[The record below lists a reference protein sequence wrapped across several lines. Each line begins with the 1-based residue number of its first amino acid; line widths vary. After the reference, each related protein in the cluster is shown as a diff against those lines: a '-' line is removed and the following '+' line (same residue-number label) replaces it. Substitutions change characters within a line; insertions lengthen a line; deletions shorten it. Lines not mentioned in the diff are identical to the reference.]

1 MVNLKSVT
9 VTHKN
14 GTTALKRVSLRIDD
28 GEFVLIN
35 GHSGAGKSTIVRL
48 LTAEDVP
55 TSGEV
60 VIDGVN
66 TKNLTHRQ
74 IPKFRRRL
82 GVVFQDFRLI
92 PTMNVF
98 DNIAFAMRAVG
109 RGRKEIK
116 KRVAAVMEIVGLT
129 GKEKSLP
136 TQLSGGEQQRVAL
149 ARAIVNNP
157 KMIIADEPTGNID
170 PKMSAEVMDMFS
182 LINQTGI
189 TVIVVTHEQAF
200 VDTLDARVIT
210 LDHGNILNDT
220 AHPEVAEE
228 LRLRRAAQ
236 NGDSEDEDKNEEEA
250 VSEKKAVPEK
260 LRLYGFCENERK
272 LSFEAVLSKS
282 LFRMKIDI
290 FPDGRAAAS
299 VTDPASDEEYTLH
312 LSDMASGSFVGGVRE
327 DFEALLRD
335 ISEKC
340 FVSDVFRSDELKKLI
355 AYAKNTYG
363 SDPEFLWEDSPR
375 CAILR
380 RADTGKWYCVI
391 MAVAARRIGIE
402 NDGEIEIINLH
413 GIPEDITADVGKNG
427 IYPGWHMNKKHWYT
441 VVPDG
446 ALPLDELCRRVDE
459 SYRLAGKR
467 K

>member
-236 NGDSEDEDKNEEEA
+236 NGDSEEEDKNEEEA
-250 VSEKKAVPEK
+250 VSEKKAVSEKEAVSETAAPAAEISAPVQPEPAQPELTVVLPKAENTEEQNMAGSEQIAVEAAETVSEETSETVEEEPSPEK
-260 LRLYGFCENERK
+260 NVAQKAEEFLASIGIDTEKIRTEQPIEI
-272 LSFEAVLSKS
+272 FEKESVELDETVADDSAEESKS
-282 LFRMKIDI
+282 
-290 FPDGRAAAS
+290 
-299 VTDPASDEEYTLH
+299 EE
-312 LSDMASGSFVGGVRE
+312 
-327 DFEALLRD
+327 EAEQR
-335 ISEKC
+335 
-340 FVSDVFRSDELKKLI
+340 
-355 AYAKNTYG
+355 
-363 SDPEFLWEDSPR
+363 
-375 CAILR
+375 
-380 RADTGKWYCVI
+380 
-391 MAVAARRIGIE
+391 
-402 NDGEIEIINLH
+402 
-413 GIPEDITADVGKNG
+413 
-427 IYPGWHMNKKHWYT
+427 
-441 VVPDG
+441 
-446 ALPLDELCRRVDE
+446 
-459 SYRLAGKR
+459 
-467 K
+467 

>member
-236 NGDSEDEDKNEEEA
+236 NGNSEEEDEYEEEA

-260 LRLYGFCENERK
+260 EPVSETAVPAAEISAPVQPKPAQPELTVVLPKAENTEEQSIAESEQIAVEAAETVSEETSETVEEEPSPEKNVAQKAEEFLASIGIDTEKIRTEQPIEI
-272 LSFEAVLSKS
+272 FEKESVELDETVADDSAEESKS
-282 LFRMKIDI
+282 
-290 FPDGRAAAS
+290 
-299 VTDPASDEEYTLH
+299 EE
-312 LSDMASGSFVGGVRE
+312 
-327 DFEALLRD
+327 EAEQR
-335 ISEKC
+335 
-340 FVSDVFRSDELKKLI
+340 
-355 AYAKNTYG
+355 
-363 SDPEFLWEDSPR
+363 
-375 CAILR
+375 
-380 RADTGKWYCVI
+380 
-391 MAVAARRIGIE
+391 
-402 NDGEIEIINLH
+402 
-413 GIPEDITADVGKNG
+413 
-427 IYPGWHMNKKHWYT
+427 
-441 VVPDG
+441 
-446 ALPLDELCRRVDE
+446 
-459 SYRLAGKR
+459 
-467 K
+467 

>member
-116 KRVAAVMEIVGLT
+116 KRVSAVMEIVGLT

-189 TVIVVTHEQAF
+189 TVIVVTHEQVF

-210 LDHGNILNDT
+210 LDHGIILNDT

-236 NGDSEDEDKNEEEA
+236 NGDSEEEDEYEEEV
-250 VSEKKAVPEK
+250 VSEKKAVSEKEPVSEIPASVAEVSEPVQPEPAQPELTVVLPK
-260 LRLYGFCENERK
+260 AENTEEQNMAE
-272 LSFEAVLSKS
+272 SEQIAVEAVETVSEETSETVEEVPLTEKNVEQKAEEFLASIGIDTE
-282 LFRMKIDI
+282 KIRTEQPIEI
-290 FPDGRAAAS
+290 FEKESVEIDETAADDSA
-299 VTDPASDEEYTLH
+299 E
-312 LSDMASGSFVGGVRE
+312 
-327 DFEALLRD
+327 
-335 ISEKC
+335 
-340 FVSDVFRSDELKKLI
+340 ELKSEEE
-355 AYAKNTYG
+355 A
-363 SDPEFLWEDSPR
+363 EQR
-375 CAILR
+375 
-380 RADTGKWYCVI
+380 
-391 MAVAARRIGIE
+391 
-402 NDGEIEIINLH
+402 
-413 GIPEDITADVGKNG
+413 
-427 IYPGWHMNKKHWYT
+427 
-441 VVPDG
+441 
-446 ALPLDELCRRVDE
+446 
-459 SYRLAGKR
+459 
-467 K
+467 

>member
-116 KRVAAVMEIVGLT
+116 KSVAAVMEIVGLT

-250 VSEKKAVPEK
+250 ISEKKAVSEKEAVSETAAPAAEISAPVQPEPAQPELTVVLPKAENTEEQSIAESEQIAVEAAETVSEETSETVEEEPSPEK
-260 LRLYGFCENERK
+260 NVAQKAEEFLASIGIDTEKIRTEQPTEIFVKESVETDETAADGTAEE
-272 LSFEAVLSKS
+272 SKS
-282 LFRMKIDI
+282 
-290 FPDGRAAAS
+290 
-299 VTDPASDEEYTLH
+299 EE
-312 LSDMASGSFVGGVRE
+312 
-327 DFEALLRD
+327 EAEQR
-335 ISEKC
+335 
-340 FVSDVFRSDELKKLI
+340 
-355 AYAKNTYG
+355 
-363 SDPEFLWEDSPR
+363 
-375 CAILR
+375 
-380 RADTGKWYCVI
+380 
-391 MAVAARRIGIE
+391 
-402 NDGEIEIINLH
+402 
-413 GIPEDITADVGKNG
+413 
-427 IYPGWHMNKKHWYT
+427 
-441 VVPDG
+441 
-446 ALPLDELCRRVDE
+446 
-459 SYRLAGKR
+459 
-467 K
+467 

>member
-236 NGDSEDEDKNEEEA
+236 NGDSEEEDEYEEEV
-250 VSEKKAVPEK
+250 VSEKKAVSEKEPVSEIPASVAEVSETVRSEPAQPELTVVLPKAENTEEQNMAESEQIAVEAAETVSEETSETVEEEPSPEK
-260 LRLYGFCENERK
+260 NVAQKAEEFLASIGIDTEKIRTEQPIEI
-272 LSFEAVLSKS
+272 FEKESVEIDETAADDSAEESKS
-282 LFRMKIDI
+282 
-290 FPDGRAAAS
+290 
-299 VTDPASDEEYTLH
+299 EE
-312 LSDMASGSFVGGVRE
+312 
-327 DFEALLRD
+327 EAEQR
-335 ISEKC
+335 
-340 FVSDVFRSDELKKLI
+340 
-355 AYAKNTYG
+355 
-363 SDPEFLWEDSPR
+363 
-375 CAILR
+375 
-380 RADTGKWYCVI
+380 
-391 MAVAARRIGIE
+391 
-402 NDGEIEIINLH
+402 
-413 GIPEDITADVGKNG
+413 
-427 IYPGWHMNKKHWYT
+427 
-441 VVPDG
+441 
-446 ALPLDELCRRVDE
+446 
-459 SYRLAGKR
+459 
-467 K
+467 

>member
-236 NGDSEDEDKNEEEA
+236 NGDSEEEDEYEEEV
-250 VSEKKAVPEK
+250 VSEKKAVSEKKPVSETAAPAAEVSAPVQPEPAQPELTVVLPKAENTEEQNMAESEQIAVEAAETVSEETSETVEEEPSPEK
-260 LRLYGFCENERK
+260 NVAQKAEEFLASIGIDTEQIRTEQPIEI
-272 LSFEAVLSKS
+272 FEKESVELDETVADDSAEESKS
-282 LFRMKIDI
+282 
-290 FPDGRAAAS
+290 
-299 VTDPASDEEYTLH
+299 EE
-312 LSDMASGSFVGGVRE
+312 
-327 DFEALLRD
+327 EAEQR
-335 ISEKC
+335 
-340 FVSDVFRSDELKKLI
+340 
-355 AYAKNTYG
+355 
-363 SDPEFLWEDSPR
+363 
-375 CAILR
+375 
-380 RADTGKWYCVI
+380 
-391 MAVAARRIGIE
+391 
-402 NDGEIEIINLH
+402 
-413 GIPEDITADVGKNG
+413 
-427 IYPGWHMNKKHWYT
+427 
-441 VVPDG
+441 
-446 ALPLDELCRRVDE
+446 
-459 SYRLAGKR
+459 
-467 K
+467 

>member
-236 NGDSEDEDKNEEEA
+236 NGDSEEEDEYEEEA
-250 VSEKKAVPEK
+250 VSEKKAVSEK
-260 LRLYGFCENERK
+260 
-272 LSFEAVLSKS
+272 EAVSETAAPAAEISAPVQPEPAQPELTVVLPKAENTEEQNMAESEQIAVEAAETVSEETSETVEEEPSLEKNVAQKAEEFLASIGIDTEKIRTEQPIEIFEKESVELDETVADDSAEESKS
-282 LFRMKIDI
+282 
-290 FPDGRAAAS
+290 
-299 VTDPASDEEYTLH
+299 EE
-312 LSDMASGSFVGGVRE
+312 
-327 DFEALLRD
+327 EAEQR
-335 ISEKC
+335 
-340 FVSDVFRSDELKKLI
+340 
-355 AYAKNTYG
+355 
-363 SDPEFLWEDSPR
+363 
-375 CAILR
+375 
-380 RADTGKWYCVI
+380 
-391 MAVAARRIGIE
+391 
-402 NDGEIEIINLH
+402 
-413 GIPEDITADVGKNG
+413 
-427 IYPGWHMNKKHWYT
+427 
-441 VVPDG
+441 
-446 ALPLDELCRRVDE
+446 
-459 SYRLAGKR
+459 
-467 K
+467 

>member
-116 KRVAAVMEIVGLT
+116 KRVSAVMEIVGLT

-236 NGDSEDEDKNEEEA
+236 NGDSEEEDENEEEA
-250 VSEKKAVPEK
+250 VSEKKAVSEKEPVSEIPASVAEVSEPVRSEPAQPELTVVLPK
-260 LRLYGFCENERK
+260 AENTEEQNMAE
-272 LSFEAVLSKS
+272 SEQIAVEAVETVSEETSETVEEVPLTEKNVEQKAEEFLASIGIDTE
-282 LFRMKIDI
+282 KIRTEQPIEI
-290 FPDGRAAAS
+290 FEKESVEIDETAADDSA
-299 VTDPASDEEYTLH
+299 E
-312 LSDMASGSFVGGVRE
+312 
-327 DFEALLRD
+327 
-335 ISEKC
+335 
-340 FVSDVFRSDELKKLI
+340 ELKSEEE
-355 AYAKNTYG
+355 A
-363 SDPEFLWEDSPR
+363 EQR
-375 CAILR
+375 
-380 RADTGKWYCVI
+380 
-391 MAVAARRIGIE
+391 
-402 NDGEIEIINLH
+402 
-413 GIPEDITADVGKNG
+413 
-427 IYPGWHMNKKHWYT
+427 
-441 VVPDG
+441 
-446 ALPLDELCRRVDE
+446 
-459 SYRLAGKR
+459 
-467 K
+467 

>member
-236 NGDSEDEDKNEEEA
+236 NGDSEEKDEYEEEV

-260 LRLYGFCENERK
+260 ESVSETAAPVAEISAPVQPEPAQPELTVVLPKAENTEEQNMAESEQIAVEAAETVSEETSETVEEEPSPEKNVAQKAEEFLASIGIDTEKIRTEQPIEI
-272 LSFEAVLSKS
+272 FEKESVELDETVADDSAEESKS
-282 LFRMKIDI
+282 
-290 FPDGRAAAS
+290 
-299 VTDPASDEEYTLH
+299 EE
-312 LSDMASGSFVGGVRE
+312 
-327 DFEALLRD
+327 EAEQR
-335 ISEKC
+335 
-340 FVSDVFRSDELKKLI
+340 
-355 AYAKNTYG
+355 
-363 SDPEFLWEDSPR
+363 
-375 CAILR
+375 
-380 RADTGKWYCVI
+380 
-391 MAVAARRIGIE
+391 
-402 NDGEIEIINLH
+402 
-413 GIPEDITADVGKNG
+413 
-427 IYPGWHMNKKHWYT
+427 
-441 VVPDG
+441 
-446 ALPLDELCRRVDE
+446 
-459 SYRLAGKR
+459 
-467 K
+467 

>member
-236 NGDSEDEDKNEEEA
+236 NGDSEEEDEYEEEA

-260 LRLYGFCENERK
+260 EPVSETAVPAAEISAPVQPKPAQPELTVVLPKAENTEEQSIAESEQIAVEAAETVSEETSETVEEEPSPEKNVAQKAEEFLASIGIDTEKIRTEQPIEI
-272 LSFEAVLSKS
+272 FEKESVELDETVADDSAEESKS
-282 LFRMKIDI
+282 
-290 FPDGRAAAS
+290 
-299 VTDPASDEEYTLH
+299 EE
-312 LSDMASGSFVGGVRE
+312 
-327 DFEALLRD
+327 EAEQR
-335 ISEKC
+335 
-340 FVSDVFRSDELKKLI
+340 
-355 AYAKNTYG
+355 
-363 SDPEFLWEDSPR
+363 
-375 CAILR
+375 
-380 RADTGKWYCVI
+380 
-391 MAVAARRIGIE
+391 
-402 NDGEIEIINLH
+402 
-413 GIPEDITADVGKNG
+413 
-427 IYPGWHMNKKHWYT
+427 
-441 VVPDG
+441 
-446 ALPLDELCRRVDE
+446 
-459 SYRLAGKR
+459 
-467 K
+467 

>member
-260 LRLYGFCENERK
+260 ESVSETAAPAAEVSAPVQPEPAQPELTKAENTEEQNMAE
-272 LSFEAVLSKS
+272 SEQIAVEAAETVSEETSETVEEEPSPEKNVAQKAEEFLASIGIDTEKIRTEQPTEIFVKESVETDETAADGTAEESKS
-282 LFRMKIDI
+282 
-290 FPDGRAAAS
+290 
-299 VTDPASDEEYTLH
+299 EE
-312 LSDMASGSFVGGVRE
+312 
-327 DFEALLRD
+327 EAEQR
-335 ISEKC
+335 
-340 FVSDVFRSDELKKLI
+340 
-355 AYAKNTYG
+355 
-363 SDPEFLWEDSPR
+363 
-375 CAILR
+375 
-380 RADTGKWYCVI
+380 
-391 MAVAARRIGIE
+391 
-402 NDGEIEIINLH
+402 
-413 GIPEDITADVGKNG
+413 
-427 IYPGWHMNKKHWYT
+427 
-441 VVPDG
+441 
-446 ALPLDELCRRVDE
+446 
-459 SYRLAGKR
+459 
-467 K
+467 

>member
-236 NGDSEDEDKNEEEA
+236 NGDSEEEDEYEEEV
-250 VSEKKAVPEK
+250 VSEKKAVSEKEPVSETAAPAAEISASVQPEPAQPELTVVLPKAENTEEQNMAESEQIAVEAAETVSEETSETVEEEPSPEK
-260 LRLYGFCENERK
+260 NVAQKAEEFLASIGIDTEKIRTEQPTEIFVKESVETDETAADGTAEE
-272 LSFEAVLSKS
+272 SKS
-282 LFRMKIDI
+282 
-290 FPDGRAAAS
+290 
-299 VTDPASDEEYTLH
+299 EE
-312 LSDMASGSFVGGVRE
+312 
-327 DFEALLRD
+327 EAEQR
-335 ISEKC
+335 
-340 FVSDVFRSDELKKLI
+340 
-355 AYAKNTYG
+355 
-363 SDPEFLWEDSPR
+363 
-375 CAILR
+375 
-380 RADTGKWYCVI
+380 
-391 MAVAARRIGIE
+391 
-402 NDGEIEIINLH
+402 
-413 GIPEDITADVGKNG
+413 
-427 IYPGWHMNKKHWYT
+427 
-441 VVPDG
+441 
-446 ALPLDELCRRVDE
+446 
-459 SYRLAGKR
+459 
-467 K
+467 

>member
-28 GEFVLIN
+28 GEFVHIN

-260 LRLYGFCENERK
+260 ESVSETAAPAAEVSAPVQPEPAQPELTVVLPKAENTEEQNMAE
-272 LSFEAVLSKS
+272 SEQIAVEAAETVSEETSETVEEEPSPEKNVAQKAEEFLASIGIDTEKIRTEQPTEIFVKESVETDETAADDSAEESKS
-282 LFRMKIDI
+282 
-290 FPDGRAAAS
+290 
-299 VTDPASDEEYTLH
+299 EE
-312 LSDMASGSFVGGVRE
+312 
-327 DFEALLRD
+327 EAEQR
-335 ISEKC
+335 
-340 FVSDVFRSDELKKLI
+340 
-355 AYAKNTYG
+355 
-363 SDPEFLWEDSPR
+363 
-375 CAILR
+375 
-380 RADTGKWYCVI
+380 
-391 MAVAARRIGIE
+391 
-402 NDGEIEIINLH
+402 
-413 GIPEDITADVGKNG
+413 
-427 IYPGWHMNKKHWYT
+427 
-441 VVPDG
+441 
-446 ALPLDELCRRVDE
+446 
-459 SYRLAGKR
+459 
-467 K
+467 

>member
-189 TVIVVTHEQAF
+189 TVIVVTHEQVF

-210 LDHGNILNDT
+210 LDHGIILNDT

-236 NGDSEDEDKNEEEA
+236 NGDSEEEDKNEEEA

-260 LRLYGFCENERK
+260 ESVSETAAPAAEVSASVQPEPAQPELTVVLPKAENTEEQNMAE
-272 LSFEAVLSKS
+272 SEQIAVEAVETVSEETSETVEEVPLTEKNVEQKAEEFLASIGIDTE
-282 LFRMKIDI
+282 KIRTEQPIEI
-290 FPDGRAAAS
+290 FEKESVEIDETAADDSA
-299 VTDPASDEEYTLH
+299 E
-312 LSDMASGSFVGGVRE
+312 
-327 DFEALLRD
+327 
-335 ISEKC
+335 
-340 FVSDVFRSDELKKLI
+340 ELKSEEE
-355 AYAKNTYG
+355 A
-363 SDPEFLWEDSPR
+363 EQR
-375 CAILR
+375 
-380 RADTGKWYCVI
+380 
-391 MAVAARRIGIE
+391 
-402 NDGEIEIINLH
+402 
-413 GIPEDITADVGKNG
+413 
-427 IYPGWHMNKKHWYT
+427 
-441 VVPDG
+441 
-446 ALPLDELCRRVDE
+446 
-459 SYRLAGKR
+459 
-467 K
+467 

>member
-236 NGDSEDEDKNEEEA
+236 NGDSEEEDKYEEEV
-250 VSEKKAVPEK
+250 VSEKKAVSEKEPVPETAAPAAEISAPVQPEPAQSELTVILPKAENTEEQNMAESEQIAVEAAETVSEETSETVEEEPSPEK
-260 LRLYGFCENERK
+260 NVAQKAEEFLASIGIDTEKIRTEQPTEIFVKESVETDETVADGTAEE
-272 LSFEAVLSKS
+272 SKS
-282 LFRMKIDI
+282 
-290 FPDGRAAAS
+290 
-299 VTDPASDEEYTLH
+299 EE
-312 LSDMASGSFVGGVRE
+312 
-327 DFEALLRD
+327 EAEQR
-335 ISEKC
+335 
-340 FVSDVFRSDELKKLI
+340 
-355 AYAKNTYG
+355 
-363 SDPEFLWEDSPR
+363 
-375 CAILR
+375 
-380 RADTGKWYCVI
+380 
-391 MAVAARRIGIE
+391 
-402 NDGEIEIINLH
+402 
-413 GIPEDITADVGKNG
+413 
-427 IYPGWHMNKKHWYT
+427 
-441 VVPDG
+441 
-446 ALPLDELCRRVDE
+446 
-459 SYRLAGKR
+459 
-467 K
+467 

>member
-236 NGDSEDEDKNEEEA
+236 NGDSEEEDEYEEEV
-250 VSEKKAVPEK
+250 VSEKKAVSEKEPVSEIPASVAEVSETVRSEPAQPELTVVLPKAENTEEQNMAESEQIAVEAAETVSEETSETVEEEPSPEK
-260 LRLYGFCENERK
+260 NVAQKAEEFLASIGIDTEKIRTEQPIEI
-272 LSFEAVLSKS
+272 FEKESVELDETVADDSAEESKS
-282 LFRMKIDI
+282 
-290 FPDGRAAAS
+290 
-299 VTDPASDEEYTLH
+299 EE
-312 LSDMASGSFVGGVRE
+312 
-327 DFEALLRD
+327 EAEQR
-335 ISEKC
+335 
-340 FVSDVFRSDELKKLI
+340 
-355 AYAKNTYG
+355 
-363 SDPEFLWEDSPR
+363 
-375 CAILR
+375 
-380 RADTGKWYCVI
+380 
-391 MAVAARRIGIE
+391 
-402 NDGEIEIINLH
+402 
-413 GIPEDITADVGKNG
+413 
-427 IYPGWHMNKKHWYT
+427 
-441 VVPDG
+441 
-446 ALPLDELCRRVDE
+446 
-459 SYRLAGKR
+459 
-467 K
+467 

>member
-236 NGDSEDEDKNEEEA
+236 NGDSEEEDKNEEEA
-250 VSEKKAVPEK
+250 VSEKKAVFEKEAVSETAAPAAEISAPVQPEPAQPELTVVLPKAENTEEQNMAESEQIAVEAAETVSEETSETVEEEPSPEK
-260 LRLYGFCENERK
+260 NVAQKAEEFLASIGIDTEKIRTEQPTEIFVKESVETDETVADD
-272 LSFEAVLSKS
+272 SAEESKS
-282 LFRMKIDI
+282 
-290 FPDGRAAAS
+290 
-299 VTDPASDEEYTLH
+299 EE
-312 LSDMASGSFVGGVRE
+312 
-327 DFEALLRD
+327 EAEQR
-335 ISEKC
+335 
-340 FVSDVFRSDELKKLI
+340 
-355 AYAKNTYG
+355 
-363 SDPEFLWEDSPR
+363 
-375 CAILR
+375 
-380 RADTGKWYCVI
+380 
-391 MAVAARRIGIE
+391 
-402 NDGEIEIINLH
+402 
-413 GIPEDITADVGKNG
+413 
-427 IYPGWHMNKKHWYT
+427 
-441 VVPDG
+441 
-446 ALPLDELCRRVDE
+446 
-459 SYRLAGKR
+459 
-467 K
+467 

>member
-170 PKMSAEVMDMFS
+170 PKMSAEVMDMFR

-189 TVIVVTHEQAF
+189 TVIVVTHEQVF

-236 NGDSEDEDKNEEEA
+236 SGEFDEEDESEEAVVSEMPKSSEKGTSFEEASTAAETSRTVIPEPVQPELTVVLPNAENPEEQNLTAPEQISVEAVETISEETSEAVEEEPLPKKNVAQKAEEFLASIGIDTEKIRTEQPTEIFAKESVEIDETSADGSAEETKSEEEA
-250 VSEKKAVPEK
+250 EQ
-260 LRLYGFCENERK
+260 R
-272 LSFEAVLSKS
+272 
-282 LFRMKIDI
+282 
-290 FPDGRAAAS
+290 
-299 VTDPASDEEYTLH
+299 
-312 LSDMASGSFVGGVRE
+312 
-327 DFEALLRD
+327 
-335 ISEKC
+335 
-340 FVSDVFRSDELKKLI
+340 
-355 AYAKNTYG
+355 
-363 SDPEFLWEDSPR
+363 
-375 CAILR
+375 
-380 RADTGKWYCVI
+380 
-391 MAVAARRIGIE
+391 
-402 NDGEIEIINLH
+402 
-413 GIPEDITADVGKNG
+413 
-427 IYPGWHMNKKHWYT
+427 
-441 VVPDG
+441 
-446 ALPLDELCRRVDE
+446 
-459 SYRLAGKR
+459 
-467 K
+467 

>member
-210 LDHGNILNDT
+210 LDHGNILNDA

-236 NGDSEDEDKNEEEA
+236 NGDSEEEDEYEEEV
-250 VSEKKAVPEK
+250 VSEKKAVSEKEPVSETAAPAAEISAPVQPEPAQPELTVVLPKAENTEEQNMAESEQIAVEAAETVSEETSETVEEEPSPEK
-260 LRLYGFCENERK
+260 NVAQKAEEFLASIGIDTEKIRTEQPTEIFVKESVETDETAADGAAEE
-272 LSFEAVLSKS
+272 SKS
-282 LFRMKIDI
+282 
-290 FPDGRAAAS
+290 
-299 VTDPASDEEYTLH
+299 EE
-312 LSDMASGSFVGGVRE
+312 
-327 DFEALLRD
+327 EAEQR
-335 ISEKC
+335 
-340 FVSDVFRSDELKKLI
+340 
-355 AYAKNTYG
+355 
-363 SDPEFLWEDSPR
+363 
-375 CAILR
+375 
-380 RADTGKWYCVI
+380 
-391 MAVAARRIGIE
+391 
-402 NDGEIEIINLH
+402 
-413 GIPEDITADVGKNG
+413 
-427 IYPGWHMNKKHWYT
+427 
-441 VVPDG
+441 
-446 ALPLDELCRRVDE
+446 
-459 SYRLAGKR
+459 
-467 K
+467 

>member
-55 TSGEV
+55 TGGEV

-236 NGDSEDEDKNEEEA
+236 NGDSEEEDEYEEEV

-260 LRLYGFCENERK
+260 EPVSETAAPAAEISAPVQPEPAQPELTVVLPKAENTEEQNMAESEQIAVEAAETVSEETSETVEEVPLTEKNVAQKAEEFLASIGIDTEKIRTEQPIEI
-272 LSFEAVLSKS
+272 FEKESVELDETVADDSAEESKS
-282 LFRMKIDI
+282 
-290 FPDGRAAAS
+290 
-299 VTDPASDEEYTLH
+299 EE
-312 LSDMASGSFVGGVRE
+312 
-327 DFEALLRD
+327 EAEQR
-335 ISEKC
+335 
-340 FVSDVFRSDELKKLI
+340 
-355 AYAKNTYG
+355 
-363 SDPEFLWEDSPR
+363 
-375 CAILR
+375 
-380 RADTGKWYCVI
+380 
-391 MAVAARRIGIE
+391 
-402 NDGEIEIINLH
+402 
-413 GIPEDITADVGKNG
+413 
-427 IYPGWHMNKKHWYT
+427 
-441 VVPDG
+441 
-446 ALPLDELCRRVDE
+446 
-459 SYRLAGKR
+459 
-467 K
+467 

>member
-200 VDTLDARVIT
+200 VDTLDARVIR

-236 NGDSEDEDKNEEEA
+236 NGDSEEEDEYEEEV
-250 VSEKKAVPEK
+250 VSEKKAVSEKEPVSETAAPAAEISAPVQPEPAQPELTVVLPKAENTEEQNMAESEQIAVEAAETVSEETSETVEEEPSPEK
-260 LRLYGFCENERK
+260 NVAQKAEEFLASIGIDTEKIRTEQPTEIFVKESVETDETAADGTAEE
-272 LSFEAVLSKS
+272 SKS
-282 LFRMKIDI
+282 
-290 FPDGRAAAS
+290 
-299 VTDPASDEEYTLH
+299 EE
-312 LSDMASGSFVGGVRE
+312 
-327 DFEALLRD
+327 EAEQR
-335 ISEKC
+335 
-340 FVSDVFRSDELKKLI
+340 
-355 AYAKNTYG
+355 
-363 SDPEFLWEDSPR
+363 
-375 CAILR
+375 
-380 RADTGKWYCVI
+380 
-391 MAVAARRIGIE
+391 
-402 NDGEIEIINLH
+402 
-413 GIPEDITADVGKNG
+413 
-427 IYPGWHMNKKHWYT
+427 
-441 VVPDG
+441 
-446 ALPLDELCRRVDE
+446 
-459 SYRLAGKR
+459 
-467 K
+467 

>member
-236 NGDSEDEDKNEEEA
+236 NGDSEEEDEYEEEV
-250 VSEKKAVPEK
+250 VSEKKAVSEKEPVSETAAPAAEISAPVQPEPAQPELTVVLPKAENTEEQNMAESEQIAVEAAETVSEENSETVEEEPSPEK
-260 LRLYGFCENERK
+260 NVAQKAEEFLASIGIDTEKIRTEQPTEIFVKESVETDETAADGTAEE
-272 LSFEAVLSKS
+272 SKS
-282 LFRMKIDI
+282 
-290 FPDGRAAAS
+290 
-299 VTDPASDEEYTLH
+299 EE
-312 LSDMASGSFVGGVRE
+312 
-327 DFEALLRD
+327 EAEQR
-335 ISEKC
+335 
-340 FVSDVFRSDELKKLI
+340 
-355 AYAKNTYG
+355 
-363 SDPEFLWEDSPR
+363 
-375 CAILR
+375 
-380 RADTGKWYCVI
+380 
-391 MAVAARRIGIE
+391 
-402 NDGEIEIINLH
+402 
-413 GIPEDITADVGKNG
+413 
-427 IYPGWHMNKKHWYT
+427 
-441 VVPDG
+441 
-446 ALPLDELCRRVDE
+446 
-459 SYRLAGKR
+459 
-467 K
+467 

>member
-116 KRVAAVMEIVGLT
+116 KRVSAVMEIVGLN

-236 NGDSEDEDKNEEEA
+236 NGDSEEEDEYEEEV
-250 VSEKKAVPEK
+250 VSEKKAVSEKEPVSEIPASVAEVSETVRSEPAQPELTVVLPK
-260 LRLYGFCENERK
+260 AENAEEQNMAE
-272 LSFEAVLSKS
+272 SEQIAVEAVETVSEETSETVEEVPLTEKNVEQKAEEFLASIGIDTE
-282 LFRMKIDI
+282 KIRTEQPIEI
-290 FPDGRAAAS
+290 FEKESVEIDETAADDSA
-299 VTDPASDEEYTLH
+299 E
-312 LSDMASGSFVGGVRE
+312 
-327 DFEALLRD
+327 
-335 ISEKC
+335 
-340 FVSDVFRSDELKKLI
+340 ELKSEEE
-355 AYAKNTYG
+355 A
-363 SDPEFLWEDSPR
+363 EQR
-375 CAILR
+375 
-380 RADTGKWYCVI
+380 
-391 MAVAARRIGIE
+391 
-402 NDGEIEIINLH
+402 
-413 GIPEDITADVGKNG
+413 
-427 IYPGWHMNKKHWYT
+427 
-441 VVPDG
+441 
-446 ALPLDELCRRVDE
+446 
-459 SYRLAGKR
+459 
-467 K
+467 

>member
-82 GVVFQDFRLI
+82 GVVFQDFRII

-236 NGDSEDEDKNEEEA
+236 NGDSEEEDEYEEEV
-250 VSEKKAVPEK
+250 VSEKKAVSEKEPVPETAAPAAEISAPVQPEPAQPELTVVLPKAENTEEQSMAESEQIAVEAAETVSEETSETVEEEPSPEK
-260 LRLYGFCENERK
+260 NVAQKAEEFLASIGIDTEKIRTEQPTEIFVKKSVETDETAADGTAEE
-272 LSFEAVLSKS
+272 SKS
-282 LFRMKIDI
+282 
-290 FPDGRAAAS
+290 
-299 VTDPASDEEYTLH
+299 EE
-312 LSDMASGSFVGGVRE
+312 
-327 DFEALLRD
+327 EAEQR
-335 ISEKC
+335 
-340 FVSDVFRSDELKKLI
+340 
-355 AYAKNTYG
+355 
-363 SDPEFLWEDSPR
+363 
-375 CAILR
+375 
-380 RADTGKWYCVI
+380 
-391 MAVAARRIGIE
+391 
-402 NDGEIEIINLH
+402 
-413 GIPEDITADVGKNG
+413 
-427 IYPGWHMNKKHWYT
+427 
-441 VVPDG
+441 
-446 ALPLDELCRRVDE
+446 
-459 SYRLAGKR
+459 
-467 K
+467 

>member
-74 IPKFRRRL
+74 IPKLRRRL

-116 KRVAAVMEIVGLT
+116 KRVSAVMEIVGLT

-236 NGDSEDEDKNEEEA
+236 NGDSEEEDEYEEEV
-250 VSEKKAVPEK
+250 VSEKKAVSEKEPVSEIPASVAEVSETVRSEPAQPELTVVLPK
-260 LRLYGFCENERK
+260 AENAEEQNMAE
-272 LSFEAVLSKS
+272 SEQIAVEAVETVSEETSETVEEVPLTEKNVEQKAEEFLASIGIDTE
-282 LFRMKIDI
+282 KIRTEQPIEI
-290 FPDGRAAAS
+290 FEKESVEIDETAADDSA
-299 VTDPASDEEYTLH
+299 E
-312 LSDMASGSFVGGVRE
+312 
-327 DFEALLRD
+327 
-335 ISEKC
+335 
-340 FVSDVFRSDELKKLI
+340 ELKSEEE
-355 AYAKNTYG
+355 A
-363 SDPEFLWEDSPR
+363 EQR
-375 CAILR
+375 
-380 RADTGKWYCVI
+380 
-391 MAVAARRIGIE
+391 
-402 NDGEIEIINLH
+402 
-413 GIPEDITADVGKNG
+413 
-427 IYPGWHMNKKHWYT
+427 
-441 VVPDG
+441 
-446 ALPLDELCRRVDE
+446 
-459 SYRLAGKR
+459 
-467 K
+467 

>member
-250 VSEKKAVPEK
+250 VSEKKVVPEK
-260 LRLYGFCENERK
+260 ESVSETAAPAAEVSAPVQPEPAQPELTVVLPKAENTEEQNMAE
-272 LSFEAVLSKS
+272 SEQIAVEAAETVSEETSETVEEEPSPEKNVAQKAEEFLASIGIDTEKIRTEQPTEIFVKESVETDETAADGTAEESKS
-282 LFRMKIDI
+282 
-290 FPDGRAAAS
+290 
-299 VTDPASDEEYTLH
+299 EE
-312 LSDMASGSFVGGVRE
+312 
-327 DFEALLRD
+327 EAEQR
-335 ISEKC
+335 
-340 FVSDVFRSDELKKLI
+340 
-355 AYAKNTYG
+355 
-363 SDPEFLWEDSPR
+363 
-375 CAILR
+375 
-380 RADTGKWYCVI
+380 
-391 MAVAARRIGIE
+391 
-402 NDGEIEIINLH
+402 
-413 GIPEDITADVGKNG
+413 
-427 IYPGWHMNKKHWYT
+427 
-441 VVPDG
+441 
-446 ALPLDELCRRVDE
+446 
-459 SYRLAGKR
+459 
-467 K
+467 

>member
-260 LRLYGFCENERK
+260 ESVSETAAPAAEISAPVQPEPAQPELTVVLPKAENTEEQNMAESEQIAVEAAETVSEETSETVEEEPSPEKNVAQKAEEFLASIGIDTEKIRTEQPIEI
-272 LSFEAVLSKS
+272 FEKESVELDETVADDSAEESKS
-282 LFRMKIDI
+282 
-290 FPDGRAAAS
+290 
-299 VTDPASDEEYTLH
+299 EE
-312 LSDMASGSFVGGVRE
+312 
-327 DFEALLRD
+327 EAEQR
-335 ISEKC
+335 
-340 FVSDVFRSDELKKLI
+340 
-355 AYAKNTYG
+355 
-363 SDPEFLWEDSPR
+363 
-375 CAILR
+375 
-380 RADTGKWYCVI
+380 
-391 MAVAARRIGIE
+391 
-402 NDGEIEIINLH
+402 
-413 GIPEDITADVGKNG
+413 
-427 IYPGWHMNKKHWYT
+427 
-441 VVPDG
+441 
-446 ALPLDELCRRVDE
+446 
-459 SYRLAGKR
+459 
-467 K
+467 

>member
-129 GKEKSLP
+129 GKEKSRP

-236 NGDSEDEDKNEEEA
+236 NGDSEEEDEYEEEV
-250 VSEKKAVPEK
+250 VSEKKAVSEKEPVSETAAPAAEISAPVQPEPAQPELTVVLPKAENTEEQSIAESEQIAVEAAETVSEETSETVEEEPSPEK
-260 LRLYGFCENERK
+260 NVAQKAEEFLASIGIDTEKIRTEQPTEIFVKESVETDETAADGTAEE
-272 LSFEAVLSKS
+272 SKS
-282 LFRMKIDI
+282 
-290 FPDGRAAAS
+290 
-299 VTDPASDEEYTLH
+299 EE
-312 LSDMASGSFVGGVRE
+312 
-327 DFEALLRD
+327 EAEQR
-335 ISEKC
+335 
-340 FVSDVFRSDELKKLI
+340 
-355 AYAKNTYG
+355 
-363 SDPEFLWEDSPR
+363 
-375 CAILR
+375 
-380 RADTGKWYCVI
+380 
-391 MAVAARRIGIE
+391 
-402 NDGEIEIINLH
+402 
-413 GIPEDITADVGKNG
+413 
-427 IYPGWHMNKKHWYT
+427 
-441 VVPDG
+441 
-446 ALPLDELCRRVDE
+446 
-459 SYRLAGKR
+459 
-467 K
+467 

>member
-28 GEFVLIN
+28 GEFVLIK

-236 NGDSEDEDKNEEEA
+236 NGDSEEEDEYEEEA
-250 VSEKKAVPEK
+250 VSEKKAVSEKEPVSETAAPAAEVSAPVQPEPAQPELTVVLPKAENTEEQSIAESEQIAVEAAETVSEETSETVEEEPSPEK
-260 LRLYGFCENERK
+260 NVAQKAEEFLASIGIDTEKIRTEQPTEIFVKESVETDETAADGTAEE
-272 LSFEAVLSKS
+272 SKS
-282 LFRMKIDI
+282 
-290 FPDGRAAAS
+290 
-299 VTDPASDEEYTLH
+299 EE
-312 LSDMASGSFVGGVRE
+312 
-327 DFEALLRD
+327 EAEQR
-335 ISEKC
+335 
-340 FVSDVFRSDELKKLI
+340 
-355 AYAKNTYG
+355 
-363 SDPEFLWEDSPR
+363 
-375 CAILR
+375 
-380 RADTGKWYCVI
+380 
-391 MAVAARRIGIE
+391 
-402 NDGEIEIINLH
+402 
-413 GIPEDITADVGKNG
+413 
-427 IYPGWHMNKKHWYT
+427 
-441 VVPDG
+441 
-446 ALPLDELCRRVDE
+446 
-459 SYRLAGKR
+459 
-467 K
+467 

>member
-136 TQLSGGEQQRVAL
+136 AQLSGGEQQRVAL

-189 TVIVVTHEQAF
+189 TVIVVTHEQVV

-210 LDHGNILNDT
+210 LDHGIILNDT

-236 NGDSEDEDKNEEEA
+236 NGDSEEEDENEEEA

-260 LRLYGFCENERK
+260 ESVSETAAPAAEVSAPVQPEPAQPELTVVLPKAENTEEQNMAE
-272 LSFEAVLSKS
+272 SEQIAVEAVETVSEETSETVEEVPLTEKNVEQKAEEFLASIGIDTE
-282 LFRMKIDI
+282 KIRTEQPIEI
-290 FPDGRAAAS
+290 FEKESVEIDETAADDSA
-299 VTDPASDEEYTLH
+299 E
-312 LSDMASGSFVGGVRE
+312 
-327 DFEALLRD
+327 
-335 ISEKC
+335 
-340 FVSDVFRSDELKKLI
+340 ELKSEEE
-355 AYAKNTYG
+355 A
-363 SDPEFLWEDSPR
+363 EQR
-375 CAILR
+375 
-380 RADTGKWYCVI
+380 
-391 MAVAARRIGIE
+391 
-402 NDGEIEIINLH
+402 
-413 GIPEDITADVGKNG
+413 
-427 IYPGWHMNKKHWYT
+427 
-441 VVPDG
+441 
-446 ALPLDELCRRVDE
+446 
-459 SYRLAGKR
+459 
-467 K
+467 

>member
-236 NGDSEDEDKNEEEA
+236 NGDSEEEDEYEEEV
-250 VSEKKAVPEK
+250 VSEKKAVSEKEPVSETAAPAAEISAPVQPEPAQPELTVVLPKAENTEEQSIAESEQIAVEAAETVSEETSETVEEEPSPEK
-260 LRLYGFCENERK
+260 NVAQKAEEFLASIGIDTEKIRTEQPTEIFVKESVETDETVADD
-272 LSFEAVLSKS
+272 SAEESKS
-282 LFRMKIDI
+282 
-290 FPDGRAAAS
+290 
-299 VTDPASDEEYTLH
+299 EE
-312 LSDMASGSFVGGVRE
+312 
-327 DFEALLRD
+327 EAEQR
-335 ISEKC
+335 
-340 FVSDVFRSDELKKLI
+340 
-355 AYAKNTYG
+355 
-363 SDPEFLWEDSPR
+363 
-375 CAILR
+375 
-380 RADTGKWYCVI
+380 
-391 MAVAARRIGIE
+391 
-402 NDGEIEIINLH
+402 
-413 GIPEDITADVGKNG
+413 
-427 IYPGWHMNKKHWYT
+427 
-441 VVPDG
+441 
-446 ALPLDELCRRVDE
+446 
-459 SYRLAGKR
+459 
-467 K
+467 

>member
-129 GKEKSLP
+129 GKEKSFP

-236 NGDSEDEDKNEEEA
+236 NGDSEEEDEYEEEV
-250 VSEKKAVPEK
+250 VSEKKAVSEKEPVPETAAPAAEISAPVQPEPAQPELTVVLPKAENTEEQSMAESEQIAVEADETVSEETSETVEEEPSPEK
-260 LRLYGFCENERK
+260 NVAQKAEEFLASIGIDTEKIRTEQPIEI
-272 LSFEAVLSKS
+272 FEKESVELDETVADDSAEESKS
-282 LFRMKIDI
+282 
-290 FPDGRAAAS
+290 
-299 VTDPASDEEYTLH
+299 EE
-312 LSDMASGSFVGGVRE
+312 
-327 DFEALLRD
+327 EAEQR
-335 ISEKC
+335 
-340 FVSDVFRSDELKKLI
+340 
-355 AYAKNTYG
+355 
-363 SDPEFLWEDSPR
+363 
-375 CAILR
+375 
-380 RADTGKWYCVI
+380 
-391 MAVAARRIGIE
+391 
-402 NDGEIEIINLH
+402 
-413 GIPEDITADVGKNG
+413 
-427 IYPGWHMNKKHWYT
+427 
-441 VVPDG
+441 
-446 ALPLDELCRRVDE
+446 
-459 SYRLAGKR
+459 
-467 K
+467 

>member
-1 MVNLKSVT
+1 MVNLKSAT

-260 LRLYGFCENERK
+260 ESVSETAAPAAEVSAPVQPEPAQPELTVVLPKAENTEEQNMAESEQIAVEAAETVSEETSETVEEEPSPEKNVAQKAEEFLASIGIDTEKIRTEQPIEI
-272 LSFEAVLSKS
+272 FEKESVELDETVADDSAEESKS
-282 LFRMKIDI
+282 
-290 FPDGRAAAS
+290 
-299 VTDPASDEEYTLH
+299 EE
-312 LSDMASGSFVGGVRE
+312 
-327 DFEALLRD
+327 EAEQR
-335 ISEKC
+335 
-340 FVSDVFRSDELKKLI
+340 
-355 AYAKNTYG
+355 
-363 SDPEFLWEDSPR
+363 
-375 CAILR
+375 
-380 RADTGKWYCVI
+380 
-391 MAVAARRIGIE
+391 
-402 NDGEIEIINLH
+402 
-413 GIPEDITADVGKNG
+413 
-427 IYPGWHMNKKHWYT
+427 
-441 VVPDG
+441 
-446 ALPLDELCRRVDE
+446 
-459 SYRLAGKR
+459 
-467 K
+467 

>member
-200 VDTLDARVIT
+200 GDTLDARVIT

-236 NGDSEDEDKNEEEA
+236 NGDSEEEDEYEEEV
-250 VSEKKAVPEK
+250 VSEKKAVSEKEPVSETAAPAAESSAPVQLEPAQPELTVVLPKAENTEEQNMAESEQIAVEAAETVSEETSETVEEEPSPEK
-260 LRLYGFCENERK
+260 NVAQKAEEFLASIGIDTEKIRTEQPTEIFVKESVETDETAADGTAEE
-272 LSFEAVLSKS
+272 SKS
-282 LFRMKIDI
+282 
-290 FPDGRAAAS
+290 
-299 VTDPASDEEYTLH
+299 EE
-312 LSDMASGSFVGGVRE
+312 
-327 DFEALLRD
+327 EAEQR
-335 ISEKC
+335 
-340 FVSDVFRSDELKKLI
+340 
-355 AYAKNTYG
+355 
-363 SDPEFLWEDSPR
+363 
-375 CAILR
+375 
-380 RADTGKWYCVI
+380 
-391 MAVAARRIGIE
+391 
-402 NDGEIEIINLH
+402 
-413 GIPEDITADVGKNG
+413 
-427 IYPGWHMNKKHWYT
+427 
-441 VVPDG
+441 
-446 ALPLDELCRRVDE
+446 
-459 SYRLAGKR
+459 
-467 K
+467 